1 MADPAVARTEFGI
14 EPQLTIRGLNVRPV
28 DVPLED
34 PVVTASG
41 TVASAPLVLVDLLT
55 EEGITGS
62 AYIFTYT
69 PAALLPTAQL
79 VQNLADMIVGDPVAP
94 NDLDRKLQ
102 QRFRLLGAEG
112 LTGMALAAIDM
123 AAWDAL
129 ARSRTMPLAE
139 LLGGTCRPA
148 PSYYSAGM
156 LDEPEAER
164 LTEKA
169 LGLGFRAF
177 KVKVGHPSVETDRG
191 VIRAI
196 RALTG
201 DDFTLMVDF
210 NQSLT
215 APEAEVRIRA
225 LEPEGLAWIEEPLL
239 HHDFAGHAAVRRK
252 VKTPIQIGENWWGI
266 PDMAKSLAAGASD
279 LCMPDAMKIGGVTGW
294 LKAAALADA
303 HGIPMSSHIFVEIS
317 AHLMAVTPTA
327 HWHEY
332 LDVAKPVLQ
341 RPLEIHDGN
350 AVPHEDPGAGMDW
363 DEDAV
368 ARYIVE

>member
-1 MADPAVARTEFGI
+1 MP
-14 EPQLTIRGLNVRPV
+14 RP
-28 DVPLED
+28 L
-34 PVVTASG
+34 
-41 TVASAPLVLVDLLT
+41 LVLVDLLT

-69 PAALLPTAQL
+69 PAALLPTAQR
-79 VQNLADMIVGDPVAP
+79 VQNLASMIVGDPVGP
-94 NDLDRKLQ
+94 SDLDRKLQ

-156 LDEPEAER
+156 LDEREAER
-164 LTEKA
+164 LTGKA

-177 KVKVGHPSVETDRG
+177 KVKVGRPSVETDRN

-196 RALTG
+196 RASTD
-201 DDFTLMVDF
+201 DDFTLIVGF

-215 APEAEVRIRA
+215 ASEAEFRIRA
-225 LEPEGLAWIEEPLL
+225 LEPEGLARIEEPLL
-239 HHDFAGHAAVRRK
+239 HHDSAGHAALRRK
-252 VKTPIQIGENWWGI
+252 VKTPIQIGE
-266 PDMAKSLAAGASD
+266 PDIAKSLAAEASD
-279 LCMPDAMKIGGVTGW
+279 LCMPDAMKIDGVTGW
-294 LKAAALADA
+294 LQAAVLAGA
-303 HGIPMSSHIFVEIS
+303 HGIPMSSHLFVEIS
-317 AHLMAVTPTA
+317 AHLIAVTPTA

-332 LDVAKPVLQ
+332 LDIAKPVLQ
-341 RPLEIHDGN
+341 RPLEIRNGN
-350 AVPHEDPGAGMDW
+350 ASPNEGPGTGLDW
-363 DEDAV
+363 DEGAV
-368 ARYIVE
+368 DRYLVE